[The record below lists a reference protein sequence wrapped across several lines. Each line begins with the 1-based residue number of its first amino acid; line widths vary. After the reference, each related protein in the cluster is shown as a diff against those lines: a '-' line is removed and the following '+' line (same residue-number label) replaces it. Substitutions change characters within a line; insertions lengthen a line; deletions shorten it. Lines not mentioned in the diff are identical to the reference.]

1 MVTRIPPGSF
11 VGQYAVTR
19 LMHLTLGPTPVSR
32 GGYRTGGS
40 SKAKGIETDRQ
51 LDEFCA
57 YGTEPTQKEALA
69 ILNKMRAEGVSL
81 ISTQKRYELILDR
94 KHLIIGIIDGIGV
107 RKNGERVVVEWKT
120 GFRRSL
126 SRSSTLPP
134 FLLSGARA
142 GDHLND
148 NQRSRALLQ
157 LVSYCCLSGCERGLL
172 LVASGERCTSKWIRG
187 GCLEGVPGIDILR
200 RLVKHCPSTE

>member
-19 LMHLTLGPTPVSR
+19 LLHLTLGPTPVSR

-40 SKAKGIETDRQ
+40 SKQKGIETDRQ

-57 YGTEPTQKEALA
+57 HGTEPTQKEALA

-81 ISTQKRYELILDR
+81 ISTQKRYELILD
-94 KHLIIGIIDGIGV
+94 KHLIIGIIDGIGLK
-107 RKNGERVVVEWKT
+107 KNGEKVVLEWKT
-120 GFRRSL
+120 GYRRSL
-126 SRSSTLPP
+126 SRSSALPP
-134 FLLSGARA
+134 YLLSGGVR
-142 GDHLND
+142 GNNRLND
-148 NQRSRALLQ
+148 NQRSRALIQ
-157 LVSYCCLSGCERGLL
+157 LVSYCALSGCDRGLL
-172 LVASGERCTSKWIRG
+172 LVASGNRCTSKWIRG

-200 RLVKHCPSTE
+200 RLVEHCPSE